1 QHYVVTTTA
10 DAGPGSLRSALAAAA
25 LAGGSDV
32 TFAVRGSIAL
42 QSALPNLF
50 RSTRVLGPAAALTVQ
65 RSPAAGTP
73 AFRVCTVDRPAGA
86 IRDVS
91 VSLSGLTIANGQAA
105 ALAAGGGIF
114 NTATLAL
121 TSCTLSG
128 NSAFLG
134 GGIENEGALTLADC
148 TLAANTASLD
158 G

>member
-1 QHYVVTTTA
+1 
-10 DAGPGSLRSALAAAA
+10 
-25 LAGGSDV
+25 
-32 TFAVRGSIAL
+32 
-42 QSALPNLF
+42 
-50 RSTRVLGPAAALTVQ
+50 
-65 RSPAAGTP
+65 AGTP
-73 AFRVCTVDRPAGA
+73 AFRVFTVDGPAGA

-158 G
+158 GGGIDNTGTLRVTNCTLSSNSAFGGGGRFQPRGAVGVAH